1 MQNKKNLWFIVGI
14 TILNAIGM
22 TIVLP
27 LFPFLL
33 EKYVANTKIAATMS
47 LLVSIFAICQFFA
60 APIFGTLS
68 DRFGRKPILLISLLG
83 SVIGYLLLGIGGA
96 LWILF
101 LGRIIDGITAGNQSA
116 LFAYI

>member
-68 DRFGRKPILLISLLG
+68 DRFGKTDIAYKPFGFSYWLFIAWYRWCSLDT
-83 SVIGYLLLGIGGA
+83 
-96 LWILF
+96 F
-101 LGRIIDGITAGNQSA
+101 FR
-116 LFAYI
+116 